1 MGREVLAS
9 IRTQYPSF
17 TRVEK
22 SIADYVLDHGGEV
35 VNMRIRELAFRCSVG
50 ESSIVRFC
58 RTIGLGGYDDLR
70 LSLAAALEREPLPA
84 DETEAVAGNIADE
97 LCRLHCQSLQ
107 NARSILKAE
116 TLRAVSEKMLAAR
129 QIYFFAPAGAH
140 ALAAHLSDTV
150 LQTIGKG
157 VSLTPPY
164 PKALCRRE
172 MNAQDLAFLLS
183 TDTAPDNAD
192 VLESVAAQLQ
202 KRGVELVSLSCC
214 GKTPAQQY
222 CQEKLFC
229 GTIEFF
235 GGSMPDRLALCYVI
249 ETLCAACVAEI
260 HPFPDMDNE

>member
-1 MGREVLAS
+1 M
-9 IRTQYPSF
+9 
-17 TRVEK
+17 
-22 SIADYVLDHGGEV
+22 
-35 VNMRIRELAFRCSVG
+35 
-50 ESSIVRFC
+50 
-58 RTIGLGGYDDLR
+58 
-70 LSLAAALEREPLPA
+70 AA
-84 DETEAVAGNIADE
+84 
-97 LCRLHCQSLQ
+97 Q
-107 NARSILKAE
+107 
-116 TLRAVSEKMLAAR
+116 
-129 QIYFFAPAGAH
+129 
-140 ALAAHLSDTV
+140 LSDSV
-150 LQTIGKG
+150 LQAIGKG

-202 KRGVELVSLSCC
+202 KRGVDLVSLSCC

-235 GGSMPDRLALCYVI
+235 GSSMPDRLALCYVI

>member
-1 MGREVLAS
+1 
-9 IRTQYPSF
+9 
-17 TRVEK
+17 
-22 SIADYVLDHGGEV
+22 
-35 VNMRIRELAFRCSVG
+35 
-50 ESSIVRFC
+50 
-58 RTIGLGGYDDLR
+58 
-70 LSLAAALEREPLPA
+70 
-84 DETEAVAGNIADE
+84 
-97 LCRLHCQSLQ
+97 
-107 NARSILKAE
+107 
-116 TLRAVSEKMLAAR
+116 MLAAR

-140 ALAAHLSDTV
+140 ALAAQLSDTV

-202 KRGVELVSLSCC
+202 KRGVDLVSLSCC

-235 GGSMPDRLALCYVI
+235 GSSMPDRLALCYVI